1 MVCEDGKESKFEAQL
16 EVNGKEIEL
25 NNFVTD
31 FVAETVIG
39 MIQPLRGVNGVDSV
53 KLSVKRK

>member
-1 MVCEDGKESKFEAQL
+1 MVCEDGKESKFQAHL
-16 EVNGKEIEL
+16 KVNGKEIEL

-39 MIQPLRGVNGVDSV
+39 MLQPLRGVSGVDEV
-53 KLSVKRK
+53 DLSIKRK

>member
-1 MVCEDGKESKFEAQL
+1 MVCEDGKESKFQAQL

-31 FVAETVIG
+31 FIAETVIG
-39 MIQPLRGVNGVDSV
+39 MLQPLRGISDVDSIN
-53 KLSVKRK
+53 LIVKRK